1 MAAPH
6 ILAITGVLDN
16 LSEIR
21 HFLEESARS
30 LGAGAAAI
38 SDLRIAVDEAVSNV
52 CIHGY
57 GGKGGYLEIEVE
69 CQGGDLIV
77 RLRDKAVTFDPTAL
91 PVPTLHYALNEPLP
105 GGLGVYLI
113 RQAVDEVRH
122 RGIMG
127 GGNELILVK
136 RGVLASRQPE

>member
-1 MAAPH
+1 M
-6 ILAITGVLDN
+6 
-16 LSEIR
+16 
-21 HFLEESARS
+21 
-30 LGAGAAAI
+30 
-38 SDLRIAVDEAVSNV
+38 DEAASNV

-57 GGKGGYLEIEVE
+57 GRKGGYLEIEIE

-91 PVPTLHYALNEPLP
+91 PVPTLRYQINEPLP
-105 GGLGVYLI
+105 GGGLGVHLI

-122 RGIMG
+122 RSITG